1 MDVSNL
7 LQNHQKLLEYL
18 KENGY
23 SKSHIQWIKKC
34 IKAVLTDG
42 VKPEIHSYEQLYWFE
57 VKNWGWKEG
66 APCRKAFKSTLCCVK
81 QFDQEGKLPNWKRQ
95 SYLFESPEKYELLS
109 DSFKNM
115 VDHYVEWALTTSKR
129 PHTIHTEKRAA
140 ICFFTHFQSR
150 EKLSISEVNRW
161 DVLSFFYDGERL
173 IRGRAY
179 ASKIMPILKYSAAN
193 GNGDTVK
200 VIEYIPRIPQSY
212 PNYQYLKKEEASK
225 IVDVLHDDNAKTNL
239 LDKAIT
245 SIAYYTGMRGTDIT
259 SLTVD
264 SIDWEKETINIVQS
278 KTGVDLSLPLTA
290 NVGNAIWK
298 YVTSFRPKGQG
309 KEILLSNRRPFEKI
323 NGLWGHIKNVFN
335 EAQVRTD
342 GRRTGVR
349 IFRHHLATT
358 LLANEVASPVISS
371 ILGHSSP
378 ESLNPYIDADI
389 EHLRDCSLS
398 ISDYPVRKEVFEL

>member
-1 MDVSNL
+1 MSAFEMLAFFRFIKFYNEGEITMVSVR
-7 LQNHQKLLEYL
+7 KRGKVYEYRFEIATVEGTR
-18 KENGY
+18 KWITKSGY
-23 SKSHIQWIKKC
+23 PT
-34 IKAVLTDG
+34 KA
-42 VKPEIHSYEQLYWFE
+42 EAF
-57 VKNWGWKEG
+57 KEG
-66 APCRKAFKSTLCCVK
+66 AKAYNDFYYNGQKTQLRENMSYADFLDYWIDNYASFNLHYSTTISYINIIKNHVK
-81 QFDQEGKLPNWKRQ
+81 PRVGFYKLWQLDTRLLQEFINKI
-95 SYLFESPEKYELLS
+95 
-109 DSFKNM
+109 
-115 VDHYVEWALTTSKR
+115 YVEYGFSK
-129 PHTIHTEKRAA
+129 
-140 ICFFTHFQSR
+140 
-150 EKLSISEVNRW
+150 N
-161 DVLSFFYDGERL
+161 YM
-173 IRGRAY
+173 
-179 ASKIMPILKYSAAN
+179 ASILKV
-193 GNGDTVK
+193 VK
-200 VIEYIPRIPQSY
+200 GSLKYACYTLNYINTNPAEHVHAPRIDKIGKDPAHIFTQ
-212 PNYQYLKKEEASK
+212 EE
-225 IVDVLHDDNAKTNL
+225 IERI
-239 LDKAIT
+239 LDRFKGT
-245 SIAYYTGMRGTDIT
+245 HSIYYAFLTAYYTGMRGTDIT

-264 SIDWEKETINIVQS
+264 SIDWEQETINIVQS

-298 YVTSFRPKGQG
+298 YVTSLRPKGQG

-342 GRRTGVR
+342 GSRTGVR

>member
-1 MDVSNL
+1 
-7 LQNHQKLLEYL
+7 
-18 KENGY
+18 
-23 SKSHIQWIKKC
+23 
-34 IKAVLTDG
+34 
-42 VKPEIHSYEQLYWFE
+42 
-57 VKNWGWKEG
+57 
-66 APCRKAFKSTLCCVK
+66 
-81 QFDQEGKLPNWKRQ
+81 
-95 SYLFESPEKYELLS
+95 
-109 DSFKNM
+109 
-115 VDHYVEWALTTSKR
+115 
-129 PHTIHTEKRAA
+129 
-140 ICFFTHFQSR
+140 
-150 EKLSISEVNRW
+150 
-161 DVLSFFYDGERL
+161 
-173 IRGRAY
+173 
-179 ASKIMPILKYSAAN
+179 MPILKYSAAN

-239 LDKAIT
+239 LDKTIT

-264 SIDWEKETINIVQS
+264 SIDWEKETINFVQS

-342 GRRTGVR
+342 GTRTGVR